1 MHLIVGL
8 GNPGAQYVAH
18 RHNVGAM
25 AIDAIADEYNF
36 PSFRSKFKGLFS
48 DGKIGSQRVML
59 LKPLTFMNNSGEAVY
74 AALKFYKLQPE
85 DVTVIYDELDLNPG
99 KIRVKSGG
107 GNNGHNGLRSI
118 DPQIGI
124 DYQRVRVGIG
134 HPGQKQLVNS
144 HVLSNFHKED
154 HLWLDPVLTAIAKN
168 APLLVKK
175 QQAAFMNKLALAV
188 QKADDEFSDDKT
200 SRKKKSGSKTNARSG
215 KKPTAPASTGKN
227 SATEKKSADNQTAS
241 SSQLAGLLKKLFNKE

>member
-8 GNPGAQYVAH
+8 GNPGEQYAAH

-25 AIDAIADEYNF
+25 AIDAIATEYNF
-36 PSFRSKFKGLFS
+36 PPFRSKFKGLFS

-59 LKPLTFMNNSGEAVY
+59 LKPQTFMNNSGEAVY
-74 AALKFYKLQPE
+74 AALKFYKIQPE

-118 DPQIGI
+118 DPQIGV

-144 HVLSNFHKED
+144 HVLSNFHKVD
-154 HLWLDPVLTAIAKN
+154 HLWLDPVLAAIAKN
-168 APLLVKK
+168 AHLLVKK
-175 QQAAFMNKLALAV
+175 EQPAFMNKLALAV
-188 QKADDEFSDDKT
+188 QKADDDVSEGKVP
-200 SRKKKSGSKTNARSG
+200 RKKKAGAKTNT
-215 KKPTAPASTGKN
+215 KTDPASTGK
-227 SATEKKSADNQTAS
+227 SSTTEKNSNNNQTAEP

>member
-8 GNPGAQYVAH
+8 GNPGDQYAAH

-25 AIDAIADEYNF
+25 AVDAIASEHNF
-36 PSFRSKFKGLFS
+36 PPFRSKFKGLFT
-48 DGKIGSQRVML
+48 DGKINSQRVML
-59 LKPLTFMNNSGEAVY
+59 LKPQTFMNNSGEAVY
-74 AALKFYKLQPE
+74 AALKFYKLQHT

-124 DYQRVRVGIG
+124 DYQRVRIGIG

-144 HVLSNFHKED
+144 HVLSNFHKVD
-154 HLWLDPVLTAIAKN
+154 HLWLDPVLASIAKN
-168 APLLVKK
+168 AHLLVNKE
-175 QQAAFMNKLALAV
+175 QPAFMNKLALAV
-188 QKADDEFSDDKT
+188 QKADDDVNESNVP
-200 SRKKKSGSKTNARSG
+200 RKKKTGYKTST
-215 KKPTAPASTGKN
+215 KSDPASTDKN
-227 SATEKKSADNQTAS
+227 STAEKISGNSQTAEP